1 MSKGSVAIDP
11 GDPTRARVKNALR
24 LVCAGFPHLSGLANA
39 VRIFVDDRIPTAGI
53 TQSGRLVVNPRWFGS
68 LDFSEATFIA
78 AHELLHLCLET
89 HERGIG
95 TNDELFNWAHDYVIN
110 DILSSELER
119 PVPKR
124 GLVLPGA
131 RTLSA
136 ERIAVMLNKGELPGP
151 KAAPKSPMSRALEEA
166 GLVPPLP
173 PDLGPGS
180 GDVLN
185 REMERRLFPDAN
197 QAEEERMRQRIKSLA
212 AKANSLGMLN
222 KRLNALPSAPA
233 PPQPKQ
239 AGDDVAVAD
248 ALRSAYKPPWELA
261 LQHWLEAVAPGPR
274 TYMRPSRRESG
285 DSSVVLA
292 GRKRVGWAL
301 HIVLDTSGSM
311 VDEIPRV
318 LGVIGA
324 FCEAAGVAAVH
335 VLQCDVRVT
344 QDEWVEPEE
353 LARYTVA
360 GFGSSDMAPALLR
373 LADDPDV
380 EAAIVLT
387 DGYIEFPE
395 KPVPYHV
402 LWVLTEESPP
412 ESFTPGYG
420 HIVCLPPKQKPDDDA

>member
-1 MSKGSVAIDP
+1 MSKGSLAIRP
-11 GDPTRARVKNALR
+11 ADPTYARVKNALR
-24 LVCAGFPHLSGLANA
+24 LVCATFPHLSGLANA
-39 VRIFVDDRIPTAGI
+39 VRIYVDDRIPTAGI
-53 TQSGRLVVNPRWFGS
+53 TQSGRLLVNPRWFQE
-68 LDFSEATFIA
+68 LNFSEATFIA

-89 HERGIG
+89 HDRGIG
-95 TNDELFNWAHDYVIN
+95 TNDFLFNAAHDYVIN

-119 PVPKR
+119 PVPQR
-124 GLVLPGA
+124 GLVFPGA
-131 RTLSA
+131 RALSA
-136 ERIAVMLNKGELPGP
+136 ERIVAMLNNGQLPGP
-151 KAAPKSPMSRALEEA
+151 KAAPKGAMTRALEEA
-166 GLVPPLP
+166 GLVPALP

-185 REMERRLFPDAN
+185 REMERRLFPDSDLAD
-197 QAEEERMRQRIKSLA
+197 EERMRQRMKALA

-222 KRLNALPSAPA
+222 KRLSALPAAPG

-239 AGDDVAVAD
+239 AGDDVAIAD

-274 TYMRPSRRESG
+274 TYMRPSRRDTG
-285 DSSVVLA
+285 NALVVLA

-311 VDEIPRV
+311 VEEIPRV

-360 GFGSSDMAPALLR
+360 GFGSSDMAPALLK

-387 DGYIEFPE
+387 DGYIDFPDR
-395 KPVPYHV
+395 PMPYEV
-402 LWVLTEESPP
+402 LWVLTEDTAP
-412 ESFTPGYG
+412 ETFKPTYG
-420 HIVCLPPKQKPDDDA
+420 HIICLPPKKKPDQDE